1 MIKSK
6 KCPIY
11 CIKRGPVKV
20 HSRGF
25 SVYVLMT
32 TKLRALARG
41 EKSKDKKFRCHF
53 LALKD
58 FILKTS
64 TSKKKKKKRKNRLTT
79 TICCHS

>member
-11 CIKRGPVKV
+11 YIKRGAVEV

-32 TKLRALARG
+32 TKLRALARE
-41 EKSKDKKFRCHF
+41 EKSKDKNFRCHF
-53 LALKD
+53 TALKD
-58 FILKTS
+58 FILETT
-64 TSKKKKKKRKNRLTT
+64 TSKK
-79 TICCHS
+79 